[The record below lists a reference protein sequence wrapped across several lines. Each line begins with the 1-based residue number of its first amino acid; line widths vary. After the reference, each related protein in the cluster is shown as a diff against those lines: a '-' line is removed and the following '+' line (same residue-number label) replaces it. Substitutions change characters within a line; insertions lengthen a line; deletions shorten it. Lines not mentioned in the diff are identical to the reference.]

1 MIDRKTWKE
10 RFAAGGVCE
19 FRQNYEFFYKWLLN
33 KVCACFVINGLP
45 ETINQTFLKTN
56 LIENGMICIT
66 DFEDKLYACIGDLG
80 GYPDEYY
87 IPTLYTIANPVL
99 GSKQVFRRDFEE
111 HKQNGV
117 VIFNT
122 SEDALYADCN
132 AGGLYQLINQTATL
146 LADNIISINA
156 NQINSRVAAFFTA
169 DSEAQAA
176 AGEIILKKMYAG
188 RPYQILRSD
197 LVEKI
202 NINPM
207 ATASTSSN
215 ITELVELNNYII
227 SNFMQSIGVRAND
240 LRKRE
245 RMITDEI
252 NVQNDYLQLSVLEM
266 LASWQRGFNETS
278 EHYKKILKGSR
289 IAVTLNPA
297 IIDLVF
303 DPEKQAANNVPRG
316 TMPANQT
323 YEEPEE
329 TTEEQTAE
337 PEEEPEPESNETSHE
352 TEPENETEP
361 EEIKEEIE
369 NTNEAVEIIAEAAGG
384 EEDAESG
391 RDSDGP
397 TMANDTGDGRQDST
411 GSSV

>member
-1 MIDRKTWKE
+1 M
-10 RFAAGGVCE
+10 V
-19 FRQNYEFFYKWLLN
+19 
-33 KVCACFVINGLP
+33 NGLP
-45 ETINQTFLKTN
+45 ATVNQTFLKSN
-56 LIENGMICIT
+56 LIEDGMICIT
-66 DFEDKLYACIGDLG
+66 DFNDNLYACIGDLG

-87 IPTLYTIANPVL
+87 IPALYTIANPVL
-99 GSKQVFRRDFEE
+99 GSKQVFRRDFDG

-122 SEDALYADCN
+122 SEDALYNDCN

-202 NINPM
+202 NVNPM

-215 ITELVELNNYII
+215 ITELVELHNYII
-227 SNFMQSIGVRAND
+227 SNFMQSIGIRAND

-266 LASWQRGFNETS
+266 LASWKKGFDEVNALYGTEIS
-278 EHYKKILKGSR
+278 
-289 IAVTLNPA
+289 VTLNPA

-303 DPEKQAANNVPRG
+303 DPEKQASNNVPRG
-316 TMPANQT
+316 TMPAGQS
-323 YEEPEE
+323 EEAPEE
-329 TTEEQTAE
+329 TTEEQPEE
-337 PEEEPEPESNETSHE
+337 PAEEPEPENNETAQETGPE
-352 TEPENETEP
+352 TEIEP
-361 EEIKEEIE
+361 EEIAEEIS
-369 NTNEAVEIIAEAAGG
+369 NKNEAVEIIAEAAGG
-384 EEDAESG
+384 EEGDEIG
-391 RDSDGP
+391 RDSNGQTVAD
-397 TMANDTGDGRQDST
+397 DTGNGRPYST
-411 GSSV
+411 SGSV

>member
-45 ETINQTFLKTN
+45 ETVNQTFLKTN
-56 LIENGMICIT
+56 LIEDGMICVT
-66 DFEDKLYACIGDLG
+66 DFNNHLYACIGDLG

-87 IPTLYTIANPVL
+87 IPVLYTIANPIL
-99 GSKQVFRRDFEE
+99 GSKQVFRRDFDG
-111 HKQNGV
+111 HTQNGV

-122 SEDALYADCN
+122 AEDAMYNDCN

-215 ITELVELNNYII
+215 ITELVELHNYII
-227 SNFMQSIGVRAND
+227 SNFMQSIGIRAND

-252 NVQNDYLQLSVLEM
+252 NVQNDYLQLSVMEM
-266 LASWQRGFNETS
+266 LASWKKGFDQVNKLYGTEIS
-278 EHYKKILKGSR
+278 
-289 IAVTLNPA
+289 VTLNPA

-303 DPEKQAANNVPRG
+303 DHEKQAANNVPRG
-316 TMPANQT
+316 TMHAGQT
-323 YEEPEE
+323 EELQEE
-329 TTEEQTAE
+329 TTEEQTEE
-337 PEEEPEPESNETSHE
+337 PAEEPEPENNETAQE
-352 TEPENETEP
+352 TEPETEIEP
-361 EEIKEEIE
+361 EEIAEEIE
-369 NTNEAVEIIAEAAGG
+369 NKNEAVEIIAEAAGG

-391 RDSDGP
+391 RYSNGETVAD
-397 TMANDTGDGRQDST
+397 DTGNGRPYST
-411 GSSV
+411 SGSV

>member
-19 FRQNYEFFYKWLLN
+19 FRQNYDFFYKWLLN

-45 ETINQTFLKTN
+45 ETVNQTFLKSN
-56 LIENGMICIT
+56 LIEDGMICVT
-66 DFEDKLYACIGDLG
+66 DFNNNLYACIGDLG

-87 IPTLYTIANPVL
+87 IPALYTIANPIL
-99 GSKQVFRRDFEE
+99 GSKQVFRRDFDG

-122 SEDALYADCN
+122 AEDAMYADCN

-202 NINPM
+202 NVNPM
-207 ATASTSSN
+207 AAASTSSN
-215 ITELVELNNYII
+215 ITELVELHNYII
-227 SNFMQSIGVRAND
+227 SNFMQSIGIRAND

-266 LASWQRGFNETS
+266 LASWKKGFDEVNKLYDTEIS
-278 EHYKKILKGSR
+278 
-289 IAVTLNPA
+289 VTLNPA

-303 DPEKQAANNVPRG
+303 DPEKQAAANVPRG
-316 TMPANQT
+316 TMPVGQT
-323 YEEPEE
+323 EEEQEE
-329 TTEEQTAE
+329 TTEEQPAE
-337 PEEEPEPESNETSHE
+337 QEEEPELENNETAQK
-352 TEPENETEP
+352 TEPETEIEP
-361 EEIKEEIE
+361 EEIKEEIY
-369 NTNEAVEIIAEAAGG
+369 NKNEAVEIIAEAAGG

-391 RDSDGP
+391 RDSDGE
-397 TMANDTGDGRQDST
+397 TVADDTGDRRPDGT